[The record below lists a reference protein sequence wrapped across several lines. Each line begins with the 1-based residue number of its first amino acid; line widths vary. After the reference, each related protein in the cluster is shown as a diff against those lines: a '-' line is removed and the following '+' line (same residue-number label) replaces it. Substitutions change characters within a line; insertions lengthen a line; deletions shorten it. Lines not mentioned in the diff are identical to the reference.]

1 MSDEGNKTF
10 LLKAKKEIEQKI
22 KSETQ
27 QLSKVKKENEE
38 LTRSKMGY
46 DNFYESLSNFIIES
60 IEDFHVTEDDLP
72 QYFKENIGETYENY
86 VQIRVDALNEI
97 DALNNY
103 IDHCKREISSNKRTL
118 KFYRSQYLD
127 SDFFDECL
135 PLVVLYQD
143 KIDTYN
149 ENIQLTEDIIKKLGE
164 ISDKLVGWN

>member
-1 MSDEGNKTF
+1 MSNGEEIF
-10 LLKAKKEIEQKI
+10 LLKAKREIEQKI
-22 KSETQ
+22 KFETE
-27 QLSKVKKENEE
+27 QLGKVKKENEE
-38 LTRSKMGY
+38 LTRSKVGY
-46 DNFYESLSNFIIES
+46 GEFYESLNKFITES
-60 IEDFHVTEDDLP
+60 IDDFHVVEDDLP

-143 KIDTYN
+143 KIDMYE